1 MQEIFFNDALQQPTM
16 SILLLRTLTKKS
28 IIGFGNYVDLTI
40 QNLFDMNKHKD
51 LLEIYYFFDNID
63 YNQEIKN
70 DLYIIND
77 RIIDKKNNKIARF
90 DKNKKC
96 NIGKCMY
103 DIIDNKT
110 EQQNTIA
117 LSMKKKEWHRDKK
130 QWAMNETRIQN
141 YQCSKKILQLKN
153 NR

>member
-1 MQEIFFNDALQQPTM
+1 M

-77 RIIDKKNNKIARF
+77 RIIDKKNN
-90 DKNKKC
+90 
-96 NIGKCMY
+96 
-103 DIIDNKT
+103 II
-110 EQQNTIA
+110 
-117 LSMKKKEWHRDKK
+117 L
-130 QWAMNETRIQN
+130 
-141 YQCSKKILQLKN
+141 L
-153 NR
+153 